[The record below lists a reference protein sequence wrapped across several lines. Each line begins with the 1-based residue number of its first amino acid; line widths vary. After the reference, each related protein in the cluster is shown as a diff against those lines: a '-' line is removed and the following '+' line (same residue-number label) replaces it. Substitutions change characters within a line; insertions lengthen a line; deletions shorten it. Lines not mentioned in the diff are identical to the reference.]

1 MSVAQSETLS
11 QDRNSASVA
20 QSERLSQAPH
30 MVSVTIG
37 IAIPCYKYHLPNLR
51 RLLESIDA
59 QSRKPDQVVVSCS
72 SLDQASDSA
81 IDHGIDCNAY
91 SYPLRIITTT
101 ERKNAAENRNRAAAA
116 LTTTIVSFFDADDV
130 MVPHRLK
137 YIEHAFLNYPCL
149 IVLHNYSEGGSVV
162 SAVPDQALPHV
173 HPMCEYGKLR
183 RSHTG
188 CATHT
193 DSYSIPI
200 HHSQASVVAT
210 VLSKIKYREDVS
222 SERKEDALF
231 CGDVLEYVGTANVY
245 IANQLSIY
253 YPEGAWY

>member
-1 MSVAQSETLS
+1 MNAAQSETVS
-11 QDRNSASVA
+11 QARHSTSVA
-20 QSERLSQAPH
+20 QSERLSQTPH
-30 MVSVTIG
+30 MGSVTIG

-72 SLDQASDSA
+72 SMDPAMDPGA
-81 IDHGIDCNAY
+81 DHGIDCDAY
-91 SYPLRIITTT
+91 GYPLHIITTT
-101 ERKNAAENRNRAAAA
+101 ERKNAAENRNIAAAA

-149 IVLHNYSEGGSVV
+149 IVLHNYSEGV
-162 SAVPDQALPHV
+162 SAASAMPDQALPHV
-173 HPMCEYGKLR
+173 DPMCEYGKLR
-183 RSHTG
+183 RSYTG
-188 CATHT
+188 CATHA

-210 VLSKIKYREDVS
+210 VLSKIKYREDAA

-231 CGDVLEYVGTANVY
+231 CGDVLEYVGAANVY
-245 IANQLSIY
+245 IANELSIY

>member
-1 MSVAQSETLS
+1 MNVARHMGSVAHSETLS
-11 QDRNSASVA
+11 QVRHSA
-20 QSERLSQAPH
+20 
-30 MVSVTIG
+30 SVTIG

-72 SLDQASDSA
+72 SMDSA
-81 IDHGIDCNAY
+81 MDPGADHGIDCNAY
-91 SYPLRIITTT
+91 SYPLRIITTS

-137 YIEHAFLNYPCL
+137 CIEHAFLNYPCL
-149 IVLHNYSEGGSVV
+149 IVLHNYSEGGSV
-162 SAVPDQALPHV
+162 SPAPDPV
-173 HPMCEYGKLR
+173 CEYGKLR
-183 RSHTG
+183 RSYTG
-188 CATHT
+188 CATHA

-210 VLSKIKYREDVS
+210 VLGKIKYREDAA

-231 CGDVLEYVGTANVY
+231 CGDVLEYVGAANAY